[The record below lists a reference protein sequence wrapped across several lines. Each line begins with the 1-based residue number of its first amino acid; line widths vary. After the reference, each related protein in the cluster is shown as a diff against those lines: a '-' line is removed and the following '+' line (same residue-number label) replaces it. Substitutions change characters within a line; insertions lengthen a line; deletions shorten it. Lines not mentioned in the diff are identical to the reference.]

1 MLLTLWL
8 ATTLVEA
15 AAGTHAAGNDDHN
28 GDDYR
33 RHRGADGKGIGDTAI
48 KTFEQ
53 IIRWFIK

>member
-48 KTFEQ
+48 KTF
-53 IIRWFIK
+53 